1 MTKFRSL
8 VASLVISASAV
19 SGVAVVGGVSA
30 ANLNVQHVWCCR

>member
-8 VASLVISASAV
+8 IASLVIATSAV
-19 SGVAVVGGVSA
+19 SGAAVVGGVSA

>member
-1 MTKFRSL
+1 MSKVRTL

-30 ANLNVQHVWCCR
+30 ASLNVQHVWCCR